1 MSNRHLARSVVLQV
15 LFERDQSGSAMNA
28 DEANSR
34 LADYA
39 KEFGARESD
48 MPFMQSLLKTAV
60 AKQKEID
67 EVIVRAAPEWPLE
80 RIAAIDRNILRI
92 GLTELLFADRAQ
104 VPAKVAINEAIELAK
119 TFGSASSGRFVNG
132 VLGAVYIEL
141 GEPGKAEG
149 SARKQ
154 DPKKPIK
161 MPTEHLAGAVVYAK
175 SEGETYLAFVHDI
188 FGHWTISKGRVEE
201 GEDVKTGAIREIKEE
216 MNLDITIVEELG
228 VNEYTANDSKIE
240 GGKKRKRVTYFL
252 AESRFS
258 DLRLGPSGGLDD
270 AQWFPLS
277 SVGDL
282 NFYDDTLKIIIPAI
296 NALAR
301 RNEDP
306 EAKKEREEKR
316 ENQERVENQK
326 RLEEEE
332 FKKLFYQFLTW
343 K

>member
-1 MSNRHLARSVVLQV
+1 MTTEEALARLT
-15 LFERDQSGSAMNA
+15 
-28 DEANSR
+28 
-34 LADYA
+34 DYGQ
-39 KEFGARESD
+39 EFGARASD
-48 MPFMQSLLKTAV
+48 MPFMQALLKTVV

-67 EVIVRAAPEWPLE
+67 EVIVKAAPEWPLDK
-80 RIAAIDRNILRI
+80 IAAIDRNVLRL
-92 GLTELLFADRAQ
+92 GLAELLFADRTQ

-132 VLGAVYIEL
+132 VLGAVYVEL
-141 GEPGKAEG
+141 GEPGKNEG
-149 SARKQ
+149 TARKQ
-154 DPKKPIK
+154 EGTKPVK

-201 GEDVKTGAIREIKEE
+201 GENVQQGAIREIKEE
-216 MNLDITIVEELG
+216 MGLDIKIVEELG
-228 VNEYTANDSKIE
+228 VNEYTANDSKVE

-252 AESRFS
+252 AESPFT
-258 DLRLGPSGGLDD
+258 DLKLGSSGGLDD

-296 NALAR
+296 NVL
-301 RNEDP
+301 
-306 EAKKEREEKR
+306 AKKD
-316 ENQERVENQK
+316 
-326 RLEEEE
+326 
-332 FKKLFYQFLTW
+332 KK